1 MKLWDTCGALLV
13 LHNLCLPL
21 PQLCGTSIPAQPTL
35 AAFTHSVVS
44 WCKGSTRDFDSL
56 CLGSNPG
63 ETSLTNLLTVEN
75 KAVRRFSSTSL
86 KIFLTILSKKWP
98 NFSFETKN
106 RHTNNS
112 DLEYRGR
119 SIEKER
125 TL

>member
-1 MKLWDTCGALLV
+1 MGTCGGCSTYFRLASWRALWYKYLRTA
-13 LHNLCLPL
+13 HAGCA
-21 PQLCGTSIPAQPTL
+21 CR
-35 AAFTHSVVS
+35 VVS

-63 ETSLTNLLTVEN
+63 ETSKANLLTVEN
-75 KAVRRFSSTSL
+75 VAVRRFSSTAL
-86 KIFLTILSKKWP
+86 KIFLKILSKKWP